1 MDTVDKATR
10 SKIMSKVGQKAT
22 GPEMKLRRAL
32 HKAGFRYRVNVRDL
46 PGSPDLVFPKYR
58 AVIFVHGCFW
68 HRHEGCKYTTMPKDR
83 FEFWNAKFYTNV
95 ARDAK
100 NVDELE
106 RLGWRV
112 LIVWECELKEKNLS
126 NFDTKIHTV
135 GEWIMNGQN
144 PK

>member
-22 GPEMKLRRAL
+22 GPEMKLRLAL

-68 HRHEGCKYTTMPKDR
+68 HRHKGCKYTTIPKDR
-83 FEFWNAKFYTNV
+83 FEFWNAKFDANV

-106 RLGWRV
+106 KLGWRV
-112 LIVWECELKEKNLS
+112 LIVWECELKEKKTS
-126 NFDTKIHTV
+126 NFDNSIDD
-135 GEWIMNGQN
+135 IM
-144 PK
+144 KWLFHR